1 MCKKYRIFKQQL
13 VFDPEIPL
21 LEFVISDIF
30 AKVYAKA
37 MFTEK

>member
-1 MCKKYRIFKQQL
+1 M
-13 VFDPEIPL
+13 FDPEIPL

-30 AKVYAKA
+30 AKIYAKA